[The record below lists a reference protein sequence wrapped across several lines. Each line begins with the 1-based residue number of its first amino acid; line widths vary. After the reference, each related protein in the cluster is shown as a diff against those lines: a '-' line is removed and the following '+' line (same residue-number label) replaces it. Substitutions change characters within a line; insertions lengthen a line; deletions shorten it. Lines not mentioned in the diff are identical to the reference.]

1 MGSAEDIARL
11 NMQVNELKDYLIR
24 IEKRIDTIYADMGYV
39 RQNMAT
45 RDDLNTLRETMA
57 TSRDVERLW
66 KLNWIYLTAIVGLLA
81 TLVYFLLSK

>member
-1 MGSAEDIARL
+1 MKSSEDPARL
-11 NMQVNELKDYLIR
+11 DVRIDELKEYLTR
-24 IEKRIDTIYADMGYV
+24 VETRIDTVYVDMGYV

-45 RDDLNTLRETMA
+45 RDDLNILRETMA
-57 TSRDVERLW
+57 TSKDVDRLW

>member
-1 MGSAEDIARL
+1 MGSAEEIARL
-11 NMQVNELKDYLIR
+11 NMQMDELKDYLIR
-24 IEKRIDTIYADMGYV
+24 IEKRIDTIYSDMGYV

-45 RDDLNTLRETMA
+45 RDDLNILRETMA
-57 TSRDVERLW
+57 TSKDVERLW